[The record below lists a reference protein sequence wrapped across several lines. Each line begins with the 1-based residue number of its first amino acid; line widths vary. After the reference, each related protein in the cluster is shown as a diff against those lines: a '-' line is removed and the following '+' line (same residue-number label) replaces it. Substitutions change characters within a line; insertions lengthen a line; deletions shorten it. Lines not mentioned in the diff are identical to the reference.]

1 MYNYTYIRRNLT
13 MNKKIET
20 AIKYY
25 KLCTKLKDTIRTG
38 PIVWNAKRERIE
50 SVAEHIYGTQM
61 LALSIYYQLG
71 YKLDIMKVIFMLA
84 IHELEEIEIGDLAF
98 YEITKEEK
106 LIKGK
111 KATDY
116 ILKDFLGK
124 DDVSAL
130 LDEYNERKTDEA
142 IFAYHCDKLE
152 CDIQMKLYDQEGC
165 FDLNNQPNN
174 PILNN
179 PSVKKVLDS
188 EKSISNAWI
197 EFDRSKYEDDKNFIE
212 IIDYLKENEI

>member
-1 MYNYTYIRRNLT
+1 
-13 MNKKIET
+13 MNKKIEN

-50 SVAEHIYGTQM
+50 SVAEHIYGVQM
-61 LALSIYYQLG
+61 LAISIYYQLG
-71 YKLDIMKVIFMLA
+71 YKLDIMKVIYMLA
-84 IHELEEIEIGDLAF
+84 VHELEEIEIGDLAF
-98 YEITKEEK
+98 FETTREEK

-116 ILKDFLGK
+116 ILKDLLGK
-124 DDVSAL
+124 DEISAL
-130 LDEYNERKTDEA
+130 LDEYNERTTEEA
-142 IFAYHCDKLE
+142 KFAYHCDKLE

-179 PSVKKVLDS
+179 PNVRKVLDS
-188 EKSISNAWI
+188 EKIYLMHGLNLI
-197 EFDRSKYEDDKNFIE
+197 EVNMKMIKTLLRLSTI
-212 IIDYLKENEI
+212 

>member
-71 YKLDIMKVIFMLA
+71 
-84 IHELEEIEIGDLAF
+84 
-98 YEITKEEK
+98 
-106 LIKGK
+106 
-111 KATDY
+111 
-116 ILKDFLGK
+116 
-124 DDVSAL
+124 
-130 LDEYNERKTDEA
+130 
-142 IFAYHCDKLE
+142 
-152 CDIQMKLYDQEGC
+152 
-165 FDLNNQPNN
+165 
-174 PILNN
+174 
-179 PSVKKVLDS
+179 
-188 EKSISNAWI
+188 
-197 EFDRSKYEDDKNFIE
+197 
-212 IIDYLKENEI
+212 

>member
-38 PIVWNAKRERIE
+38 PLVWNAKRERIE

-124 DDVSAL
+124 DELSAL

-197 EFDRSKYEDDKNFIE
+197 EFDRRKYEDDKNFIE
-212 IIDYLKENEI
+212 IIDYWK

>member
-1 MYNYTYIRRNLT
+1 
-13 MNKKIET
+13 MNKKIEN

-50 SVAEHIYGTQM
+50 SVAEHIYGVQM
-61 LALSIYYQLG
+61 LAISIYYQLG
-71 YKLDIMKVIFMLA
+71 YKLDIMKVIYMLA
-84 IHELEEIEIGDLAF
+84 VHELEEIEIGDLAF
-98 YEITKEEK
+98 FETTREEK

-116 ILKDFLGK
+116 ILKDLLGK
-124 DDVSAL
+124 DEISAL
-130 LDEYNERKTDEA
+130 LDEYNERTTEEA
-142 IFAYHCDKLE
+142 KFAYHCDKLE

-179 PSVKKVLDS
+179 PNVRKVLDS
-188 EKSISNAWI
+188 EKNISNAWI
-197 EFDRSKYEDDKNFIE
+197 EFDRSKYEDDKNFIA